1 MGRIG
6 ASLSGFELRLIN
18 SLNDANAAAAINSL
32 RIATG
37 LNINAPRDD
46 PTGFIAVDQLTAKLS
61 NVTATLKNVTAAS
74 SIVSQAQLTLDEVR
88 TQLGIIRTELL
99 KDEDNTLTASQKLA
113 SQTTIDAAI
122 KQLNTLAAT
131 EVNGRR
137 ILDGSANF
145 IVTGLNNAQVSD
157 LQTSSLG
164 NSAAPTLSGTVTVA
178 ATQGT
183 LTLDG
188 TGGAKVANDA
198 TFTLVGKRGSVS
210 ISVTGGEDL
219 ADARDRINAESHITG
234 ITAVVNGN
242 DIDLTTVDY
251 GTAATIAVTV
261 TSGSIGT
268 TGGNGDD
275 TAQGID
281 ATATLNGQALTGDGN
296 TFTLNDNGFT
306 TRLEITAGF
315 SGALDTITVS
325 GDALTF
331 SLTTD
336 VGRLSTLAIGGVQT
350 LRLGGLSGIIDDL
363 LTGGSAAG
371 LGTNTQ
377 QAIRIV
383 DEALDDITR
392 IDGAVDGFANA
403 TIASSDGLLKAL
415 QTDLQNTIDDYNKAD
430 TNAESVLLL
439 KNQALAN
446 NALSALTILNQQRS
460 SVILIIK
467 RIAGLI

>member
-1 MGRIG
+1 MAR
-6 ASLSGFELRLIN
+6 R
-18 SLNDANAAAAINSL
+18 
-32 RIATG
+32 
-37 LNINAPRDD
+37 
-46 PTGFIAVDQLTAKLS
+46 
-61 NVTATLKNVTAAS
+61 
-74 SIVSQAQLTLDEVR
+74 
-88 TQLGIIRTELL
+88 
-99 KDEDNTLTASQKLA
+99 LA

-122 KQLNTLAAT
+122 NQINTLAAT
-131 EVNGRR
+131 DVGGQRV
-137 ILDGSANF
+137 LDGSANF

-157 LQTSSLG
+157 LQTASLG
-164 NSAAPTLSGTVTVA
+164 NSAAPTLAGTVTVA

-183 LTLDG
+183 LSL
-188 TGGAKVANDA
+188 TGKATAKIDQTA
-198 TFTLVGKRGSVS
+198 TFTLAGKRGSVS
-210 ISVTGGEDL
+210 ISVT
-219 ADARDRINAESHITG
+219 ADEALSDAVARINAESHNTG
-234 ITAVVNGN
+234 ITAVVNGDN
-242 DIDLTTVDY
+242 IDVTTVDY

-261 TSGSIGT
+261 TSGTLAT

-296 TFTLNDNGFT
+296 IFTLNDNGFI

-331 SLTTD
+331 SLATD
-336 VGRLSTLAIGGVQT
+336 VSRLSTLAIGGVQS
-350 LRLGGLSGIIDDL
+350 LRLGGLSGILNDIF
-363 LTGGSAAG
+363 TGGSAAG
-371 LGTNTQ
+371 LGTDTQ

-415 QTDLQNTIDDYNKAD
+415 QTDLQKSIDDYNEAD
-430 TNAESVLLL
+430 TDAESLLLL
-439 KNQALAN
+439 KNQALAS

-460 SVILIIK
+460 SVILVIK
-467 RIAGLI
+467 QIAGLI

>member
-6 ASLSGFELRLIN
+6 ASLSGFELRLLN
-18 SLNDANAAAAINSL
+18 SLSDANAAAAINSL

-37 LNINAPRDD
+37 LTINAPRDD
-46 PTGFIAVDQLTAKLS
+46 PTGFIAVDQFTAQLS
-61 NVTATLKNVTAAS
+61 KVTATLKNVTAAS
-74 SIVSQAQLTLDEVR
+74 GIVSQAQSSLDAVR

-99 KDEDNTLTASQKLA
+99 KDEDDTLTAAQKLA
-113 SQTTIDAAI
+113 SQAIIDAAI
-122 KQLNTLAAT
+122 NQINTLAAT
-131 EVNGRR
+131 DVSGRR
-137 ILDGSANF
+137 VLDGSANF
-145 IVTGLNNAQVSD
+145 IVTGLNNVQVSD

-164 NSAAPTLSGTVTVA
+164 NATAPTLSGTVTVA

-183 LTLDG
+183 LSLDG
-188 TGGAKVANDA
+188 TGGSKIQNTA
-198 TFTLVGKRGSVS
+198 TFTLAGKRGSVS

-219 ADARDRINAESHITG
+219 TAARDRINAESHVTG

-275 TAQGID
+275 TAQGIN

-296 TFTLNDNGFT
+296 VFTLNDNGFV

-336 VGRLSTLAIGGVQT
+336 VSRLSRLAIGGVQS
-350 LRLGGLSGIIDDL
+350 LRLGGLSGILDDIF
-363 LTGGSAAG
+363 TGGSAAG
-371 LGTNTQ
+371 LGTNTA

-415 QTDLQNTIDDYNKAD
+415 QTDLQNSIDDYNEAD
-430 TNAESVLLL
+430 TNAESLLLL

-460 SVILIIK
+460 SVILVIK
-467 RIAGLI
+467 QIAGLI